1 MEDKELIEKAMDM
14 AKQLDLARST
24 NYADTILAL
33 VWRVEELQPPE
44 PKSSVWEPK
53 KAEEYWYVD
62 IDGTL
67 DDTEWRDGEE
77 DWNLL
82 IHHNAYKTQGQAEK
96 AAKYQRRYN
105 MVLQAVLNLEPD
117 QVVDWKDMNQAKY
130 GVVFNNKSGR
140 WFYSDYYIVDNLHAP
155 LTNKKNVQPLLD
167 YLNAKEKGDE

>member
-1 MEDKELIEKAMDM
+1 MEDRELM
-14 AKQLDLARST
+14 AVALEFAKLLPCHHAK
-24 NYADTILAL
+24 TICRL
-33 VWRVEELQPPE
+33 VERVEELQPA
-44 PKSSVWEPK
+44 PKSIVWEPK